1 MLRSALRARGL
12 LVTRVPIA
20 RTPNRLPFQKPA
32 SSHYIRRHTHTWG
45 SENIHLGAFPE
56 RTHNC
61 GALNKTEN
69 GKSVILC
76 GWVPAVRSISNDL
89 LFIPLRDSYGTT
101 QLVFRSEACTNT
113 EAANA
118 LRSKISSLTPESVV
132 CIQGVVRERP
142 EGMRN
147 KNLASGDIEV
157 ELKEVMCLNTAS
169 TNLPFLPGKKKLPKE
184 EVRMKHRYLDLRRPE
199 LQKNIRIRSQVA
211 SIIRNYL
218 SENQFVEVETPVLF
232 KSTPEGAREYV
243 VPTRNHGQ
251 FYALPQSPQQHKQM
265 LMAAGVDRYYQI
277 ARCFRDEDL
286 RADRQPEFTQIDL
299 EMSFIKANDI
309 QNIIEGMV
317 TKIWNKILNI
327 QLDKSKFPHM
337 TYQQA
342 MSKFGSDKPD
352 VRFGMHIHDI
362 SNHLPSASEDGVLE
376 CMVVKNGANLKT
388 AEIRSV
394 AQEYESQNGD
404 LSNLNSVKINENNI
418 GSWMEKCSLLK
429 RSSNAATVQ
438 SSLNNELEIE
448 QGDLVYIHKRS
459 KYLYGGNTPLG
470 KVRLQMSKLLQD
482 ASLLNIE
489 PSDYKFLWVESF
501 PLFTPD
507 EAGLRTWQATHHPFT
522 APFPE
527 DLALLES
534 DPSKVRGQHY
544 DLVLNGMEIGGGSIR
559 IHYPEMQR
567 FIFDK
572 VLELQPHEYQRFD
585 HLLEA
590 LAGGCPPHGG
600 IALGFDRLMSII
612 CGTPSIRDVIAFPK
626 AGGGKDLVV
635 NSPSEITAAQLAE
648 YGLQLAKK

>member
-1 MLRSALRARGL
+1 
-12 LVTRVPIA
+12 
-20 RTPNRLPFQKPA
+20 
-32 SSHYIRRHTHTWG
+32 
-45 SENIHLGAFPE
+45 
-56 RTHNC
+56 
-61 GALNKTEN
+61 
-69 GKSVILC
+69 
-76 GWVPAVRSISNDL
+76 
-89 LFIPLRDSYGTT
+89 
-101 QLVFRSEACTNT
+101 
-113 EAANA
+113 
-118 LRSKISSLTPESVV
+118 
-132 CIQGVVRERP
+132 
-142 EGMRN
+142 
-147 KNLASGDIEV
+147 
-157 ELKEVMCLNTAS
+157 
-169 TNLPFLPGKKKLPKE
+169 
-184 EVRMKHRYLDLRRPE
+184 
-199 LQKNIRIRSQVA
+199 
-211 SIIRNYL
+211 
-218 SENQFVEVETPVLF
+218 
-232 KSTPEGAREYV
+232 
-243 VPTRNHGQ
+243 
-251 FYALPQSPQQHKQM
+251 
-265 LMAAGVDRYYQI
+265 
-277 ARCFRDEDL
+277 
-286 RADRQPEFTQIDL
+286 
-299 EMSFIKANDI
+299 
-309 QNIIEGMV
+309 
-317 TKIWNKILNI
+317 
-327 QLDKSKFPHM
+327 
-337 TYQQA
+337 
-342 MSKFGSDKPD
+342 
-352 VRFGMHIHDI
+352 MHIQDI
-362 SNHLPSASEDGVLE
+362 SKHHPSASEGGVLE
-376 CMVVKNGANLKT
+376 CMVVKKGANLKT

-404 LSNLNSVKINENNI
+404 LRNLNSVKINENNI
-418 GSWMEKCSLLK
+418 GSWMEKCSLSK
-429 RSSNAATVQ
+429 GSSNAATVQ
-438 SSLNNELEIE
+438 NSLNKELDIE

-482 ASLLNIE
+482 AGLLHIE

-559 IHYPEMQR
+559 IHYPELQR

-648 YGLQLAKK
+648 YGLELAKK

>member
-1 MLRSALRARGL
+1 MLRSALRARHL
-12 LVTRVPIA
+12 LVTRVPIVRA
-20 RTPNRLPFQKPA
+20 LNRLPIQKP
-32 SSHYIRRHTHTWG
+32 SPSHYARRYTHTWG
-45 SENIHLGAFPE
+45 SENIHYGSFPE
-56 RTHNC
+56 RTHSC
-61 GALNKTEN
+61 GALNKKET
-69 GKSVILC
+69 GKLVTLC

-89 LFIPLRDSYGTT
+89 LFIPLRDAYGTT
-101 QLVFRSEACTNT
+101 QLVFRSEACSNA

-118 LRSKISSLTPESVV
+118 LRSKINSLTPESVV

-147 KNLASGDIEV
+147 KDLASGDIEV
-157 ELKEVMCLNTAS
+157 ELQEVMCLNTAA
-169 TNLPFLPGKKKLPKE
+169 TNLPFLPGKQKLPKE

-199 LQKNIRIRSQVA
+199 LQQNIRLRSKVA

-218 SENQFVEVETPVLF
+218 SEHQFVEVETPVLF

-265 LMAAGVDRYYQI
+265 LMAAGIDRYYQI

-299 EMSFIKANDI
+299 EMSFIKASDI

-317 TKIWNKILNI
+317 TEIWKNALDI
-327 QLDKSKFPHM
+327 QLDKSRFPHI
-337 TYQQA
+337 TYQHA
-342 MSKFGSDKPD
+342 MSKYGSDKPD

-362 SNHLPSASEDGVLE
+362 SKHLPGASEDGVLE
-376 CMVVKNGANLKT
+376 CMVVKKGANLKT

-404 LSNLNSVKINENNI
+404 LSKLNSVKVNENNI
-418 GSWMEKCSLLK
+418 GSWLEKCSLSK
-429 RSSNAATVQ
+429 RSSDVKTAQN
-438 SSLNNELEIE
+438 SLNSQLEIE

-482 ASLLNIE
+482 ASLLHID

-635 NSPSEITAAQLAE
+635 NSPSELTPAQLAE
-648 YGLQLAKK
+648 YGLQLTKK